1 MTQTDLTAVD
11 EPKVTPVPQG
21 PEVPEETPVT
31 QGPEVPQPDA
41 EYQQLLEQARAGDQG
56 ARGKLRGRLMDPLT
70 PPQVKQDITSAL
82 QAGAPEEAKEI
93 EKEGDR
99 YRPAWFGEK
108 GAPVSL
114 GRLRN
119 AETLGRTKMSPEYL
133 ERLESGA
140 AGFIEQYAETV
151 RPSPGSA
158 PCPSRLGFPM
168 WMSSRPRRELQND
181 IEFME
186 ARILPKAVQALK
198 DGHSTQEVIQG
209 LAKQGIEAD
218 RALGES
224 IDSAFSEEGIDTKGG
239 YARLFSSPGELFIQR
254 VKQLP
259 EEEVSWE
266 VVKRD
271 ATKAIPLIGT
281 LLESAEQNRIED
293 AINRIADNE
302 GTEEDMMLVEGM
314 LIDQYRSRS
323 LGLKSVEGIIDMAG
337 FGADLW
343 AGGAIGKGA
352 GRLLGLAGKAVG
364 LARFN
369 KALSNVAAWSAKTP
383 TSFMSRMGR
392 AGVRGGMEA
401 GRIAGT
407 TAAQV
412 GGEALGSAAVTG
424 AFGEEAVFGR
434 AELETQRQ
442 QIMQAISGGID
453 PVSGKTF
460 FAADR
465 IPEDAPEI
473 TLPNAVGLM
482 VDVAVEKLGRFA
494 AMPGLAK
501 TPASRLRMLDSL
513 ARAADPALADRL
525 AGSLRRGASK
535 LEIDG
540 IVGEIMEE
548 YASRTGMAAI
558 GEITGDPEYGK
569 LADIIPSGEAIADE
583 FIAIASGA
591 GAMRAPVAAASMAA
605 EAGVTPRA
613 RQRLQR
619 RVEYMRDVEAAATDP
634 AAAERVRQ
642 TNETTRRATGEE
654 IDTALEGVGGT
665 RVEQPEGLEAERAA
679 ERAKSLGLDLVFYD
693 GPADQ
698 NGFYDPSSPS
708 TIYINTK
715 AEDPGASLEIETTI
729 HEVAHDMEA
738 VIGEEAFGSLAS
750 KLREAD
756 PERWEEPRRTPETN
770 SVRSSV
776 RACSAPLAEM
786 PSRKL
791 PRPAP
796 RTTACWWISCS
807 GTPTRRWI
815 SSAS

>member
-21 PEVPEETPVT
+21 PEVPEDTPVT
-31 QGPEVPQPDA
+31 QGPEVPQPDD

-99 YRPAWFGEK
+99 YRPLWFGRKE
-108 GAPVSL
+108 ATVSL
-114 GRLRN
+114 GSMRN
-119 AETLGRTKMSPEYL
+119 AESLGRTQFDPEFL
-133 ERLESGA
+133 ERYEADATNWVENVAEFA
-140 AGFIEQYAETV
+140 AFPVARYLATALGVTDAMAAYRGEDQNIEQ
-151 RPSPGSA
+151 
-158 PCPSRLGFPM
+158 RLK
-168 WMSSRPRRELQND
+168 ELQND

-259 EEEVSWE
+259 EEEFSWD

-271 ATKAIPLIGT
+271 ATRAVPLVGT
-281 LLESAEQNRIED
+281 LLDSADQNRIED

-302 GTEEDMMLVEGM
+302 GTEEDQMLVEGM

-323 LGLKSVEGIIDMAG
+323 IGYKAASGVIDMAG

-343 AGGAIGKGA
+343 AGGAVTSTAVKAGTKLSNVLKIGTA
-352 GRLLGLAGKAVG
+352 LSRAAQAVG
-364 LARFN
+364 LAKFN

-525 AGSLRRGASK
+525 AGALKRGASK

-591 GAMRAPVAAASMAA
+591 GLCVPLWLLRLWRLKRESRPVLASASSNGLSICAMWRPQPRTRLLPSVCVRSM
-605 EAGVTPRA
+605 
-613 RQRLQR
+613 RL
-619 RVEYMRDVEAAATDP
+619 
-634 AAAERVRQ
+634 
-642 TNETTRRATGEE
+642 
-654 IDTALEGVGGT
+654 
-665 RVEQPEGLEAERAA
+665 RAA
-679 ERAKSLGLDLVFYD
+679 QLARR
-693 GPADQ
+693 
-698 NGFYDPSSPS
+698 S
-708 TIYINTK
+708 TPLFK
-715 AEDPGASLEIETTI
+715 AS
-729 HEVAHDMEA
+729 
-738 VIGEEAFGSLAS
+738 
-750 KLREAD
+750 
-756 PERWEEPRRTPETN
+756 EEPVPN
-770 SVRSSV
+770 SPRVPR
-776 RACSAPLAEM
+776 
-786 PSRKL
+786 PSRPQRGL
-791 PRPAP
+791 SLLALNWSSTMGPLTRTASTTSPRPAP
-796 RTTACWWISCS
+796 STSTLRRTTLVL
-807 GTPTRRWI
+807 P
-815 SSAS
+815 